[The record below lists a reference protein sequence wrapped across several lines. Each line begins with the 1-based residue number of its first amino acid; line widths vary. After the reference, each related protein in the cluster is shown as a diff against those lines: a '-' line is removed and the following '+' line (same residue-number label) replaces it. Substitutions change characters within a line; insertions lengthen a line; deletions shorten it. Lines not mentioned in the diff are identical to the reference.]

1 VFLLAKKIPGGRFR
15 NFSLFSHC
23 EHENHFQ
30 YKSSLTMVNVT
41 VITIA
46 TILVGIVSVGG
57 KMHGS
62 ATVCVQTK
70 GGEMTAAR
78 RHQHQKPTRDCVD

>member
-1 VFLLAKKIPGGRFR
+1 V
-15 NFSLFSHC
+15 
-23 EHENHFQ
+23 
-30 YKSSLTMVNVT
+30 VNVT

-46 TILVGIVSVGG
+46 TVLVGIISAGG

-70 GGEMTAAR
+70 GGDDCSSAS
-78 RHQHQKPTRDCVD
+78 PTSKADERLWGLIVHLGFWFHAGAGL